1 MSMLAFDRRAYDAD
15 GRLHVACNISKA
27 AINPYLGAE
36 IPDYEKLRLDPR
48 RTYML
53 LRPADELQ
61 RAANTFNNLP
71 ILKQHVPVSAQ
82 DHQPNLVVGSTGTDA
97 NFVGP
102 YLKNSIVV
110 WAKGAIDAVNSGRQ
124 KELSAAYR
132 YRADMRPGV
141 HQGQRYDGV
150 MRDIVGNHVALVSQG
165 RAGSDVVVGDAAI
178 QSRFYERFPQA
189 RRIGA
194 V

>member
-1 MSMLAFDRRAYDAD
+1 
-15 GRLHVACNISKA
+15 
-27 AINPYLGAE
+27 
-36 IPDYEKLRLDPR
+36 
-48 RTYML
+48 L

>member
-27 AINPYLGAE
+27 AVNPYLGAE
-36 IPDYEKLRLDPR
+36 IPDYEGLRLDPGR
-48 RTYML
+48 AYYL
-53 LRPADELQ
+53 LRPADELH
-61 RAANTFNNLP
+61 RAASTFNNLP

-82 DHQPNLVVGSTGTDA
+82 DHQPSLVVGSTGTDA
-97 NFVGP
+97 AFIGP
-102 YLKNSIVV
+102 YLRNSIVV
-110 WAKGAIDAVNSGRQ
+110 WAKGAIDKINCGHQ

-132 YRADMRPGV
+132 YRADMRPGTY
-141 HQGQRYDGV
+141 QGQRYDGV
-150 MRDIVGNHVALVSQG
+150 MRDLVGNHVALVREG

-178 QSRFYERFPQA
+178 QSRFYERVPNA
-189 RRIGA
+189 RRIVA